1 MRKKMILS
9 LLLLSSGLLRAEMYN
24 EGVLYDLTGNVREMK
39 LKTKNPYA
47 KKHVKFNKDGKCK
60 TSMTYFDTDL
70 YPLGYELSAMKLNLS
85 QKVDYDINKRV
96 SSITNR
102 SSQNG
107 GITETITFFYPD
119 DNSHEIEKSTFIIQS
134 PKGNSGIECVFSAY
148 EYDDKGNW
156 IRRNVRQSTK
166 NASNESESTEYT
178 ETRIITYYQ

>member
-1 MRKKMILS
+1 MFPDVILIRPDNLMESAQDSAYS
-9 LLLLSSGLLRAEMYN
+9 LIRSIDSNSRLKNLR
-24 EGVLYDLTGNVREMK
+24 
-39 LKTKNPYA
+39 
-47 KKHVKFNKDGKCK
+47 
-60 TSMTYFDTDL
+60 S
-70 YPLGYELSAMKLNLS
+70 KLNLS

-119 DNSHEIEKSTFIIQS
+119 DKSHEVEKSTFIIQS